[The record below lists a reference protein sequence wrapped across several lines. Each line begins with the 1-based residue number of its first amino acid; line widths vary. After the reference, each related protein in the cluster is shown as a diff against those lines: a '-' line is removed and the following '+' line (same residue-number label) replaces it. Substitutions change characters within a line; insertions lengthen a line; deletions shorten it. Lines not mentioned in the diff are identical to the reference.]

1 VEKPGQISN
10 GKGAGTPQAQAR
22 PRPGAATAKIRPRD
36 ARQARLAQ
44 AFAQVVA
51 VLMRDANFRQMRLA
65 DLEHLV
71 LPAIMA
77 GQYRLAQVPAR
88 QGGARRQGQPQEGG
102 VLVPVAV
109 ALWAR
114 VSATIDKRFSEG
126 LDKPM
131 QLGVGD
137 WASGDN
143 VWLMAVAG
151 DRRAIPKFVDQLA
164 ATEFKGQRVKMRVR
178 GPDNTVVVKALGH
191 SASA

>member
-1 VEKPGQISN
+1 VEKPTQSSG
-10 GKGAGTPQAQAR
+10 GKGAATPQAQPR
-22 PRPGAATAKIRPRD
+22 PRPGAAASKVRPRD
-36 ARQARLAQ
+36 KRQARFAQ
-44 AFAQVVA
+44 AFVQVVA

-71 LPAIMA
+71 LPPIMA
-77 GQYRLAQVPAR
+77 GQFRLAQVPAR
-88 QGGARRQGQPQEGG
+88 QGRGQGQAGS

-114 VSATIDKRFSEG
+114 VSATIDQRLSKS

-131 QLGVGD
+131 QLGAGD

-151 DRRAIPKFVDQLA
+151 DRRAIPKFIDQLA
-164 ATEFKGQRVKMRVR
+164 TTEFKGLPVKMRVR
-178 GPDNTVVVKALGH
+178 GPDNTVIVRTLGQ
-191 SASA
+191 AGPA